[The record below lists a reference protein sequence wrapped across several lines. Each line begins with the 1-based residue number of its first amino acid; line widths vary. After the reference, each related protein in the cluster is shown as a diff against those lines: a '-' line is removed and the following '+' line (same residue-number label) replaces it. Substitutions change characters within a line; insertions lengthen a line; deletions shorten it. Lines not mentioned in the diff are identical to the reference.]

1 MQCVQCVP
9 RDGLGFPIVPIIM
22 GASAVAGLFMK
33 KKGSKLTEADAKK
46 LVQQIYL
53 ELLER
58 EPDPGAQGY
67 IDCLIKGAQHD
78 PDKGWCDVDF
88 IRTELLKSPEYRDL
102 QVRKAQEAY
111 GLAPGAAPGLAPS
124 PGAPASGVY
133 PPAGGGIP
141 GEIFGIPLIYVIGG
155 VALLMFMRR

>member
-33 KKGSKLTEADAKK
+33 KKTKLTEADAKK

-78 PDKGWCDVDF
+78 PNKGWCDVDF

-102 QVRKAQEAY
+102 QVLKAQQAY
-111 GLAPGAAPGLAPS
+111 GLAPGAAPGLAPGA
-124 PGAPASGVY
+124 PGALPQGGY
-133 PPAGGGIP
+133 PPTGGIP
-141 GEIFGIPLIYVIGG
+141 GEIFGIPLIYVAGA
-155 VALLMFMRR
+155 VALLMLMRR